1 MRKLAPSTPIRN
13 NTGEI
18 SMYNQASRQPRR
30 SILAALLVAAVAL
43 GAAPQSGA
51 QVPQQRVKISDL
63 DLATAQG
70 QRTFERRVQAA
81 IRRVCPAPASLVAS
95 TPRSRQ
101 LVKDCRNS
109 ARAGVLAQLQSH
121 GIPAVLLASRD

>member
-1 MRKLAPSTPIRN
+1 M
-13 NTGEI
+13 
-18 SMYNQASRQPRR
+18 SMSKQAIKHPRS
-30 SILAALLVAAVAL
+30 SILAALLLAAVAL

-63 DLATAQG
+63 DLTTAKG

-81 IRRVCPAPASLVAS
+81 LKRVCPAPASLVTS
-95 TPRSRQ
+95 TARSRQ
-101 LVKDCRNS
+101 LVKECRAS

-121 GIPAVLLASRD
+121 GINTMLLAGRD